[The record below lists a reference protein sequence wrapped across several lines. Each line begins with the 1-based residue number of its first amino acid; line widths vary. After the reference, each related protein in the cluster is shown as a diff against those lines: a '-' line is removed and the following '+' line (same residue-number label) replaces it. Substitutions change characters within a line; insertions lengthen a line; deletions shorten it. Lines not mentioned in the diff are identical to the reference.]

1 MEPIIWTENINRIF
15 KTGDTQVHALKDV
28 SIQVNPG
35 ELLVLRG
42 RSGSGKTTLMNILS
56 ALDTPTSG
64 KV

>member
-1 MEPIIWTENINRIF
+1 MEPIIWTENVNRIF

-42 RSGSGKTTLMNILS
+42 RSGSGKNDADEHPQRLGF
-56 ALDTPTSG
+56 AHFR
-64 KV
+64 